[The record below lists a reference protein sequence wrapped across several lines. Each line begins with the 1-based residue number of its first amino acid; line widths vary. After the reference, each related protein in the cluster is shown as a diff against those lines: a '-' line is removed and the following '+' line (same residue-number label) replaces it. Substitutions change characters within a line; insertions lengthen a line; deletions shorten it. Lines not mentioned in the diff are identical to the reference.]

1 MSQVLVSALPTA
13 PVEGAWS
20 RLRNKRSGVAGAL
33 IITTFA
39 LLAILA
45 ATGLAGA
52 GWSTG
57 GAEPWA
63 GASQAHWFG
72 TNRLGQDILA
82 RAVHGS
88 SVAFSVGL
96 SVAALATALGA
107 ALGAIAGWRPQG
119 WTDDMLGW
127 LMGVL
132 DSMPFYLFAAA
143 LAFAMRGN
151 AWAMQLAMVATFWTG
166 TARLV
171 RAEVMRLRERA
182 FIDAARAIGLPG
194 RLILWR
200 HILPNTAHLLLV
212 QASLTFI
219 AAIKTE
225 VILSF
230 LGLGVQ
236 EGVSWGLMLAEST
249 QDVLAG
255 HFGNFLAASGF
266 LFLLLLGVNLVAD
279 ALQESYDV
287 RGTAA

>member
-1 MSQVLVSALPTA
+1 MNQVLVSALPRG
-13 PVEGAWS
+13 PIQGAWS
-20 RLRNKRSGVAGAL
+20 QLSSKRWAAAGLL
-33 IITTFA
+33 IVVVFA
-39 LLAILA
+39 LLAVLA
-45 ATGLAGA
+45 STGLAGT
-52 GWSTG
+52 GWSSST
-57 GAEPWA
+57 AESWA
-63 GASQAHWFG
+63 GASRAHWMG

-82 RAVHGS
+82 RAVQGS

-96 SVAALATALGA
+96 LVAVLATALGA
-107 ALGAIAGWRPQG
+107 ALGAIAGWRPLG
-119 WTDDMLGW
+119 WTDGAVAW

-143 LAFAMRGN
+143 LAFALRGSP
-151 AWAMQLAMVATFWTG
+151 WAMHLAMVATFWTG

-182 FIDAARAIGLPG
+182 FVDAARAIGLPG

-212 QASLTFI
+212 QATLTFI

-236 EGVSWGLMLAEST
+236 DGVSWGLMLAEST

-279 ALQESYDV
+279 ALQEAHDV
-287 RGTAA
+287 RGAAA